1 MDYPTYLIHY
11 GIEGQKWGV
20 RRFQNEDG
28 TWTEDGLVRR
38 RKDQKHL
45 FRKQERLGR
54 KFDRYTQ
61 KMESDMQKGKKI
73 SDRRIEKA
81 NKIGAKFRTLDYVSK
96 DPETY
101 FKARKARAES
111 IAKFGINSVGTA
123 VGVGAV
129 INNTKNLREI
139 NNFINMTKDW
149 EVRELRKRMEPF
161 EKEEE
166 ELIKKY
172 GKRQASTQ
180 IQEIYKEKYVPIRI
194 KISDEAEK
202 SLASSRNAASNFTK
216 NLVIAGGFTAV
227 NLAKSVAE
235 LSVEQHNINKML
247 KTHYKDVYEKS
258 YKEIAKDLKKHG
270 FEKNNELSDAKQSR
284 IKALISSGKSQE
296 EVAKILGVSTST
308 VNKYK

>member
-73 SDRRIEKA
+73 SDSRIEKA

-101 FKARKARAES
+101 FKARKARTES
-111 IAKFGINSVGTA
+111 IAKFGINSAATA
-123 VGVGAV
+123 AGVGAV
-129 INNTKNLREI
+129 IKSTKNLSDV
-139 NNFINMTKDW
+139 NNFINMTNDW
-149 EVRELRKRMEPF
+149 ANKEIRKRSVEPYL
-161 EKEEE
+161 EEMG
-166 ELIKKY
+166 ELTKKY
-172 GKRQASTQ
+172 GKKYAEEHRD
-180 IQEIYKEKYVPIRI
+180 EIYNKYTDVANRI
-194 KISDEAEK
+194 LDEADK
-202 SLASSRNAASNFTK
+202 SLVPSKNAASNFTK

-235 LSVEQHNINKML
+235 LSVEQYNINKML